1 MKKKENL
8 FNLIRYL
15 FNEDCRQPMLWAVF
29 LFKVKTLDSGIECN
43 FERSHK
49 KGIACLQYHNEVILI

>member
-43 FERSHK
+43 FERSQK
-49 KGIACLQYHNEVILI
+49 KE